1 MADLY
6 LMRHGHYVGHRPGY
20 HAPDDAEL
28 SPRGRREA
36 IVAAQVLPPVVA
48 IVSSPLPRALQTAEI
63 LAKHSGFP
71 LLEPVP
77 DLREWRSPTAV
88 QGLPPNEFPED
99 YSHWR
104 VRRMLDPTSR
114 YGDGESLQELSERA
128 ACARA
133 LLPTLVDRQ
142 DSLLV
147 ISHKLLLSLLTSTE
161 PTSTA
166 FSAAARSPWSFLEIR
181 VLIGPH

>member
-36 IVAAQVLPPVVA
+36 IVAARILPPVAA
-48 IVSSPLPRALQTAEI
+48 IVSSPLPRALQTAEL
-63 LAKHSGFP
+63 LAQRSGFP

-88 QGLPPNEFPED
+88 QGLPPDEFPKD
-99 YSHWR
+99 YAQWR
-104 VRRMLDPTSR
+104 LRRTLDPTSR
-114 YGDGESLQELSERA
+114 YGDGESLQELNERA
-128 ACARA
+128 ARARA
-133 LLPTLVDRQ
+133 QLSTFVDREGT
-142 DSLLV
+142 LLV
-147 ISHKLLLSLLTSTE
+147 VSHTLFLSLLTSVE
-161 PTSTA
+161 PAATA
-166 FSAAARSPWSFLEIR
+166 FSTAARNQWPFLEVR
-181 VLIGPH
+181 SC

>member
-36 IVAAQVLPPVVA
+36 VVAARVLPPVAA
-48 IVSSPLPRALQTAEI
+48 IVSSPLLRALQTAEL
-63 LAKHSGFP
+63 LAEHSGFP
-71 LLEPVP
+71 LLEVIP

-88 QGLPPNEFPED
+88 QGLPPDEFPED
-99 YSHWR
+99 YAQWR
-104 VRRMLDPTSR
+104 VRRTLAPTSR
-114 YGDGESLQELSERA
+114 YGNGESLQELSERA

-133 LLPTLVDRQ
+133 QLSTLVDREG
-142 DSLLV
+142 SLLV
-147 ISHKLLLSLLTSTE
+147 VSHKLFLSLLTSTE

-166 FSAAARSPWSFLEIR
+166 FSTTARNRWPFLEVR
-181 VLIGPH
+181 RC